1 MVSPRRPFRSRHRNG
16 YGLRAA
22 SLSSHTLTSNGM
34 GLQVSIR
41 RVGGVTIVDF
51 QGSATLGGDSDAF
64 SGCLR
69 KLIDDGERNV
79 LLNLAGLTQLDTS
92 SLSNLARAYVS
103 LRREGGS
110 LKLLSPRGSVKL
122 VLETLRLLDV
132 IPSYENEEQAVTSF
146 SKAASA

>member
-1 MVSPRRPFRSRHRNG
+1 
-16 YGLRAA
+16 
-22 SLSSHTLTSNGM
+22 M

-41 RVGGVTIVDF
+41 RVGSVTIVNLE
-51 QGSATLGGDSDAF
+51 GRATVGRVGDSLR
-64 SGCLR
+64 GCLR
-69 KLIDDGERNV
+69 KLIDDGERNIM
-79 LLNLAGLTQLDTS
+79 LNLAGVTQLDTS

-122 VLETLRLLDV
+122 TLETLHLLDV
-132 IPSYENEEQAVTSF
+132 IPWYEDEGQAIASF

>member
-1 MVSPRRPFRSRHRNG
+1 
-16 YGLRAA
+16 
-22 SLSSHTLTSNGM
+22 M

-41 RVGGVTIVDF
+41 RVGGVTIVDL
-51 QGSATLGGDSDAF
+51 QGRATLGSGGDSF

-79 LLNLAGLTQLDTS
+79 LLNLASLTQLDTS
-92 SLSNLARAYVS
+92 SLGTFSQAYVS
-103 LRREGGS
+103 LRRKGGN

-122 VLETLRLLDV
+122 VLETLRLLGV
-132 IPSYENEEQAVTSF
+132 IPSYYDEAQAVASF

>member
-1 MVSPRRPFRSRHRNG
+1 
-16 YGLRAA
+16 
-22 SLSSHTLTSNGM
+22 M

-41 RVGGVTIVDF
+41 RVGSVAIVDL
-51 QGSATLGGDSDAF
+51 QGRATFGRDSDSL

-79 LLNLAGLTQLDTS
+79 LLNLAALTQLDS
-92 SLSNLARAYVS
+92 SGLSILSRAYVS

-110 LKLLSPRGSVKL
+110 LKLLSPRDSVKL

-132 IPSYENEEQAVTSF
+132 IPSYNDEAQAVASF
-146 SKAASA
+146 SKAAST

>member
-1 MVSPRRPFRSRHRNG
+1 
-16 YGLRAA
+16 
-22 SLSSHTLTSNGM
+22 M

-51 QGSATLGGDSDAF
+51 QGSATLGRDSDLL

-79 LLNLAGLTQLDTS
+79 LLNLAGLTQVDSS
-92 SLSNLARAYVS
+92 SLNTIVRAYVS
-103 LRREGGS
+103 LRKEGGS

-122 VLETLRLLDV
+122 VLETLHLLGV
-132 IPSYENEEQAVTSF
+132 IPNYEDEEQGVASF